1 MIIDNQLWISLCQLS
16 RYENSGMWW
25 YNIDDT
31 TWKYHH
37 TDVSIE
43 QRLNTNTNH
52 IWVQNLVEYV
62 MPLYEYKND

>member
-31 TWKYHH
+31 TWEYYD
-37 TDVSIE
+37 TDVNEKYI
-43 QRLNTNTNH
+43 
-52 IWVQNLVEYV
+52 I
-62 MPLYEYKND
+62 